1 MRQIKITPRTRI
13 SLPDVEDAIRQNVTL
28 DFTRQNAITKMATED
43 VYNAQTSR
51 LVTFPRILPPAS
63 RSTRTTVP
71 GFASVPIGEMALHAV
86 LVVRCSVLLGNTAA
100 LATWSLT
107 GRASRAQ
114 IPSPKMLAMYR
125 EDSRTIQTTAVGDVM
140 TGFGGTKTTRHAQDA
155 QQVFVH

>member
-1 MRQIKITPRTRI
+1 MLSRTAAVKE
-13 SLPDVEDAIRQNVTL
+13 SVDQMELVNVTL

-43 VYNAQTSR
+43 VCNAQTSR
-51 LVTFPRILPPAS
+51 LVTYPRMFPPAS

-140 TGFGGTKTTRHAQDA
+140 TGFGGTKTTRHARDA